1 MSTKSE
7 KKANSAEAKK
17 VQKTTKS
24 LHGAALFGGFD
35 WKGQFFLKSD
45 HKKCSK
51 EGENMFVWLI
61 CHFPHKLQPIFEVK
75 GCNQRQG
82 KEQYL
87 PILKGHRPEN
97 SE

>member
-7 KKANSAEAKK
+7 KKAYSAEAKK
-17 VQKTTKS
+17 SIKNTKR

-51 EGENMFVWLI
+51 EGENIIAWLI
-61 CHFPHKLQPIFEVK
+61 QCPFPHRLQHVFEVE
-75 GCNQRQG
+75 GCNQGQG
-82 KEQYL
+82 KERL
-87 PILKGHRPEN
+87 PILKGHR
-97 SE
+97 